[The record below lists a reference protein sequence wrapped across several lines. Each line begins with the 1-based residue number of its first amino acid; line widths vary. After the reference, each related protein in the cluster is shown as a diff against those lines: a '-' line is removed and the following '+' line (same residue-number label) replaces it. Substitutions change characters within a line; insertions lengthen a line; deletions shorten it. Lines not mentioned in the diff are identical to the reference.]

1 MKEYVPAM
9 PILRRHLPWFA
20 AAILLLGLLAV
31 LAVGSFWIKGFLQS
45 DDFRHLVEEKTGAA
59 LQGDASYG
67 PLSWQGSSV
76 FSDQLKL
83 AGDKAS
89 PVKGITANEIRAE
102 VNWRAIWG
110 GAWRVDEIKVG
121 YLEGVFGLPGQAD
134 VSEPKL
140 MTAPP
145 QGLKSLLPRRF
156 ELGALNIAQARLGFG
171 DVAGQGVI
179 SLRDSSLRVVPDGAG
194 WLVTGARGTLSVPGF
209 PELSV
214 DGFRSRIQ
222 EEIFFLTAAN
232 FRLGETGKI
241 NASGEF
247 GNGGKLLIDW
257 QQIDIGRFLDEAW
270 KSRLSGKISGDA
282 AINWPSGAPS
292 THGVVGKFQLTD
304 GLLQNLPLLD
314 QIAAFT
320 GAPQFRRMPL
330 QQCAGNFTWSSGQ
343 LSLSNLVI
351 ESKGLMRVEGGCVIS
366 SDGKIQ
372 GLVRLGVTPQT
383 LQWLPGSRE
392 RVFNT
397 PKNGYLWTDVRI
409 AGTVESPQEDL
420 TTRLVNAAKN
430 EVIQQGVNVLQSV
443 PGPASEGA
451 RKALDILSPLIP

>member
-1 MKEYVPAM
+1 M
-9 PILRRHLPWFA
+9 PILRRHLPWLA
-20 AAILLLGLLAV
+20 GALLLLGLLAA
-31 LAVGSFWIKGFLQS
+31 LAIGSFWVKGFLQS
-45 DDFRHLVEEKTGAA
+45 DDFRHLVEEKTGTALRGEAA
-59 LQGDASYG
+59 YT
-67 PLSWQGSSV
+67 PLSWQGASV

-83 AGDKAS
+83 AGDKSS

-121 YLEGVFGLPGQAD
+121 YLEGVFGQPEQGIAP
-134 VSEPKL
+134 EPAL
-140 MTAPP
+140 TAIAPS
-145 QGLKSLLPRRF
+145 GLRGLLPRRF
-156 ELGALNIAQARLGFG
+156 ELGALNVTQARLGFG
-171 DVAGQGVI
+171 GVAGQGMI
-179 SLRDSSLRVVPDGAG
+179 SLRDASLRIVPDGVG
-194 WLVTGARGTLSVPGF
+194 WLVTGTRGLLSLPGF
-209 PELSV
+209 PEVNV

-222 EEIFFLTAAN
+222 EGIFFLTSAN

-247 GNGGKLLIDW
+247 GKGGKLLLDW
-257 QQIDIGRFLDEAW
+257 QQVDVGRFLDEAW
-270 KSRLSGKISGDA
+270 KSRLSGRIAGDA
-282 AINWPSGAPS
+282 AINWSSGDPS
-292 THGVVGKFQLTD
+292 TRAVAGKFQLTD

-314 QIAAFT
+314 QIATFT

-330 QQCAGNFTWSSGQ
+330 QQFAGNFTWASGQ

-351 ESKGLMRVEGGCVIS
+351 ESKGLMRMEGGCVIS

-409 AGTVESPQEDL
+409 AGTIENPQEDL
-420 TTRLVNAAKN
+420 TARLVNAAKS
-430 EVIQQGVNVLQSV
+430 EVIQQGINVLQSV

-451 RKALDILSPLIP
+451 KKALDILSPLIP